1 MAIYRFKV
9 SFEDYDDV
17 TRIIEIKS
25 TQTFLDFH
33 NCIQEAIKFDNKHA
47 ASFFKSDDYWR
58 KNNEVTLLEEDVDD
72 ESKLMA
78 TTKIAGYIEHP
89 YQRFIYLYDKNVQWS
104 FLIELIKIEKEN
116 PKLTYPVCIKSVG
129 NSPKQYKQNLIQ
141 PDKTEIDPIM
151 AALSGISQKD
161 DIDDELEDEA
171 YKNVTEEDELGLN
184 EEDLNFASSE
194 EGEEDDQENQEE
206 DSGDEENDN
215 FGYDDEKKDEDY

>member
-171 YKNVTEEDELGLN
+171 YKNVTDEDELGLN